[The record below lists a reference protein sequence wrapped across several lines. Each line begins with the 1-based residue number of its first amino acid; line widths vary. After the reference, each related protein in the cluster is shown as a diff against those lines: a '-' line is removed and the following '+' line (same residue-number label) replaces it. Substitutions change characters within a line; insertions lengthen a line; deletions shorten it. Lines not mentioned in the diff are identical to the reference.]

1 MVVISSTLPVLPKMS
16 SSSSKLRIM
25 NGSPIEQFTRWTAL
39 SKNGPHSSRVS
50 ASEGRIDMIP
60 LEVLAVVPL
69 AVHTRRLDVA
79 DAVEVDAEAGRSGLK
94 RGARVEQFLSVQH
107 TVRMLPP
114 DERMPLGILMQTQPA
129 HAYCEHAPIVRMK
142 RPWEHATR
150 AKLEM
155 IGAGAHDNRQR
166 GPPVHKG
173 ILVDLRIRWRLGV
186 LTAAALIRDAQ
197 ALREI
202 VKF

>member
-1 MVVISSTLPVLPKMS
+1 
-16 SSSSKLRIM
+16 
-25 NGSPIEQFTRWTAL
+25 
-39 SKNGPHSSRVS
+39 
-50 ASEGRIDMIP
+50 
-60 LEVLAVVPL
+60 
-69 AVHTRRLDVA
+69 
-79 DAVEVDAEAGRSGLK
+79 
-94 RGARVEQFLSVQH
+94 
-107 TVRMLPP
+107 
-114 DERMPLGILMQTQPA
+114 
-129 HAYCEHAPIVRMK
+129 MK
-142 RPWEHATR
+142 RAWEHATR

-166 GPPVHKG
+166 GPSVHKG